1 MVTIKRHGRTSA
13 SSVGPFDTAVGPN
26 GPAPSELP
34 LETFVQEP
42 DQSRRLS
49 PASGRWYQKAASSAP
64 KGGFEQRPFH
74 GGIWRDLTSQFVSN
88 MTDVWENRHSPVSAH
103 ENSDQFVRSCPG
115 SSRKSNLFWLARIVQ
130 PHECQNTAMLR
141 NTNGAALPW
150 LLMLS
155 PNDDPSRT
163 GAGEHCALSFPWP
176 AFGNSAAFGRAKDH
190 GVDRSLARYRTRNG
204 EAVFRGGLADH
215 HLFAPA
221 FRWRPMPLGCWIE

>member
-1 MVTIKRHGRTSA
+1 MAAPPLRQ
-13 SSVGPFDTAVGPN
+13 SVH
-26 GPAPSELP
+26 SI
-34 LETFVQEP
+34 
-42 DQSRRLS
+42 RLS
-49 PASGRWYQKAASSAP
+49 ARMGLLHQNFRWRRSCRNRTNPDVYRPHPGVGTKRPLHLPP
-64 KGGFEQRPFH
+64 KGGLEQRPFH
-74 GGIWRDLTSQFVSN
+74 GGIWRDLTPQFVSN
-88 MTDVWENRHSPVSAH
+88 MTDVWENRHSPASVR

-115 SSRKSNLFWLARIVQ
+115 SSRKPNLFWLARIVQ

-141 NTNGAALPW
+141 DTNGAALPW

-204 EAVFRGGLADH
+204 EAVFRGRLADH

-221 FRWRPMPLGCWIE
+221 FRWRPVPLGCWIE